1 MPSKAIG
8 EWKLHHMKLLTF
20 NHLNL
25 QKATHML
32 DLVSSCSSYMTKSDI
47 KNAFIIKPLFKK
59 KANTE
64 YFSIKMIIA
73 IALHDL
79 KPFMKTM

>member
-1 MPSKAIG
+1 
-8 EWKLHHMKLLTF
+8 
-20 NHLNL
+20 
-25 QKATHML
+25 
-32 DLVSSCSSYMTKSDI
+32 MTKSDI
-47 KNAFIIKPLFKK
+47 KNAFIIKHLFKK